1 MAQYL
6 DFCVMIGRLLVG
18 FVWLISGYWW
28 GRVAHLRLLVGSVLL
43 IFLSF
48 CVVLFDLFVFGLCLV
63 LDVVSVSGFVH
74 FRLPI
79 RFSLI
84 DYLLLSDLFFQFC

>member
-1 MAQYL
+1 VL
-6 DFCVMIGRLLVG
+6 
-18 FVWLISGYWW
+18 LISGYWW
-28 GRVAHLRLLVGSVLL
+28 GSCCSSPVIGGVRVAHLRLLVGSVLL